1 MTQTSTDAP
10 VLHIKGLSGQRGAFR
25 LTVPGLSLGAGQAL
39 AVTGPSGC
47 GKSTLLDLLGLVLRP
62 AAAATFRVMGQDV
75 SALWADG
82 ARGQSGLAAL
92 RAGSVGYILQTGG
105 LLPYLSVAENIGLS
119 PRLLGQAVDRGWYDH
134 LVTQL
139 GLQDHLTKAPRLL
152 SIGQRQRVAMAR
164 ALAHRPPLVLA
175 DEPTAA
181 LDPATADRALALL
194 LGLSVDSGAAL
205 ILVSHDQRRIAG
217 LQVPVL
223 TGVLEKNGQTVRFV
237 PPGAG
242 DAR

>member
-1 MTQTSTDAP
+1 MEPSDRTI
-10 VLHIKGLSGQRGAFR
+10 VLDLRDLYGQRGDFR
-25 LTVPGLSLGAGQAL
+25 LTVPGLRLRAGQAV

-62 AAAATFRVMGQDV
+62 SSAATFRVMGEDV

-82 ARGQSGLAAL
+82 AGGQSALAAL
-92 RAGSVGYILQTGG
+92 RAGAVGYILQTGG

-119 PRLLGQAVDRGWYDH
+119 PRLLGQAMDRGWFDH

-139 GLQDHLTKAPRLL
+139 GLQDHLKKAPRLL

-181 LDPATADRALALL
+181 LDPVTADRALALL
-194 LGLSVDSGAAL
+194 LGLSADSGSVL
-205 ILVSHDQRRIAG
+205 VLVSHDQGRIAG
-217 LQVPVL
+217 LSIPVL
-223 TGVLEKNGQTVRFV
+223 SGGVGAAGEPVRFG
-237 PPGAG
+237 PEGQE
-242 DAR
+242 

>member
-1 MTQTSTDAP
+1 MERPDGRV
-10 VLHIKGLSGQRGAFR
+10 VLDLQDLDGQRGGFR
-25 LTVPGLSLGAGQAL
+25 LTVPSLCLQAGQAL
-39 AVTGPSGC
+39 VITGPSGC

-62 AAAATFRVMGQDV
+62 ASSRQFRVMGQDV
-75 SALWADG
+75 TALWASG
-82 ARGQSGLAAL
+82 RHGQASLAAL
-92 RAGSVGYILQTGG
+92 RAGAVGYILQTGG

-119 PRLLGQAVDRGWYDH
+119 PRLLGQPLDRDWFDH

-139 GLQDHLTKAPRLL
+139 GLQDHLAKAPRLL

-194 LGLSVDSGAAL
+194 LGLSMDSGAAL
-205 ILVSHDQRRIAG
+205 VLVSHDQGRIAG
-217 LQVPVL
+217 LRVPVL
-223 TGVLEKNGQTVRFV
+223 SGVIGAAGQPVQFL
-237 PPGAG
+237 PAEGLG
-242 DAR
+242 

>member
-1 MTQTSTDAP
+1 MEPADRTI
-10 VLHIKGLSGQRGAFR
+10 VLELRDLHGQRGDFR
-25 LTVPGLSLGAGQAL
+25 LTVPGLRLRAGQAL

-62 AAAATFRVMGQDV
+62 AAAGAFRVMGQDV
-75 SALWADG
+75 SALWAGG
-82 ARGQSGLAAL
+82 AGGQSALAGL
-92 RAGSVGYILQTGG
+92 RAGAVGYILQTGG

-119 PRLLGQAVDRGWYDH
+119 PRLLGQTMDRGWFDH

-139 GLQDHLTKAPRLL
+139 GLQDHLKKAPRLL

-194 LGLSVDSGAAL
+194 LGLSVDSGSAL
-205 ILVSHDQRRIAG
+205 VLVSHDQGRIAG
-217 LQVPVL
+217 LGIPVL
-223 TGVLEKNGQTVRFV
+223 SGVIGTAGEPVRFG
-237 PPGAG
+237 PEAQ
-242 DAR
+242 A